1 MSPETHID
9 TIRFRLMLKW
19 LFAGRA
25 TAGAALGLAV
35 AMSIPCIARAQDQ
48 YPPPAQEQYPYP
60 PPAQGQYQ
68 YPPPAQGQYP
78 YPPPGQGQ
86 YQYPPP
92 AQGQYPYPPPAYAQ
106 PVVPVAPPGAVWVGE
121 PGECL
126 YGVRAV
132 YWCAPG
138 VVFTGFPVGWDF
150 GRYPVL
156 SIAPGIV
163 VDPIWFG
170 GWRRSHP
177 GFVFRGRAATDVERR
192 GFLERRQEIIRNR
205 NPERRERRREEER
218 R

>member
-1 MSPETHID
+1 MSPETQID

-35 AMSIPCIARAQDQ
+35 AMSIPCIAGAQDQ

-68 YPPPAQGQYP
+68 
-78 YPPPGQGQ
+78 
-86 YQYPPP
+86 
-92 AQGQYPYPPPAYAQ
+92 YPPPAYAQ

-126 YGVRAV
+126 YGARAV

-150 GRYPVL
+150 GRYPVV